1 MTVKSSISLTDQQ
14 DAFARDLVRQGRY
27 ASVSAV
33 VQQGLDLLRQQTEGQ
48 EAETEALRALVAQRR
63 DAAFVPA
70 DRMQDRIADMVERK
84 RRAHGLAD

>member
-14 DAFARDLVRQGRY
+14 DAFVRELVRQGRY

-33 VQQGLDLLRQQTEGQ
+33 LQQGLDLLRQQTEGR
-48 EAETEALRALVAQRR
+48 EAEADALRALVAQRR
-63 DAAFVPA
+63 VGTFVPA
-70 DRMQDRIADMVERK
+70 DGMRDRIVDLVERK

>member
-14 DAFARDLVRQGRY
+14 DAFARELVRQGRY

-33 VQQGLDLLRQQTEGQ
+33 VQQGLDLLRQQTEGR
-48 EAETEALRALVAQRR
+48 ETEMDALRALVEQRR
-63 DAAFVPA
+63 AGTFVPA
-70 DRMQDRIADMVERK
+70 DRMRDRIAGMVERK

>member
-14 DAFARDLVRQGRY
+14 DAFARELVRQGRY

-33 VQQGLDLLRQQTEGQ
+33 MQQGLDLLRQQMEAQ

-63 DAAFVPA
+63 DGAFVPA
-70 DRMQDRIADMVERK
+70 DRMRDGIADMVERK
-84 RRAHGLAD
+84 RQAHGLAD

>member
-14 DAFARDLVRQGRY
+14 DAFARELVRQGRY

-33 VQQGLDLLRQQTEGQ
+33 VQQGLDLLRQQTEGR
-48 EAETEALRALVAQRR
+48 ETEMDALRALVAQRR
-63 DAAFVPA
+63 AGTFVPA
-70 DRMQDRIADMVERK
+70 ARMRDRIAGMVERK